1 MSETGSGNKAS
12 CQLAARYG
20 AYDDYDDDYYKLRS
34 IHSTTRHY
42 IYCYAYALPNSNSE
56 GKCRG
61 INKERAGHSGKYLNL
76 FTSDR
81 TQSRRFRME
90 CILQIDSNDRVG
102 VHILDG
108 HKWGVLSGKK
118 GTDELK
124 KSEDK

>member
-1 MSETGSGNKAS
+1 MRTK
-12 CQLAARYG
+12 LADNLPHVMALMMIMMMIITNYAAYTPLQGITFIVMLMHSPTATAR
-20 AYDDYDDDYYKLRS
+20 
-34 IHSTTRHY
+34 
-42 IYCYAYALPNSNSE
+42 

-81 TQSRRFRME
+81 KRSRRFRMK
-90 CILQIDSNDRVG
+90 CILQILVDSNDRVG

-108 HKWGVLSGKK
+108 HKWGVLRGKK

>member
-1 MSETGSGNKAS
+1 MRTK
-12 CQLAARYG
+12 LAVNLPHVMALMMIMMIMMMIITNYAAYTPLQGITFIVMLMHSPTATAR
-20 AYDDYDDDYYKLRS
+20 
-34 IHSTTRHY
+34 
-42 IYCYAYALPNSNSE
+42 

-81 TQSRRFRME
+81 TRSRRFRME

-102 VHILDG
+102 VHILDD
-108 HKWGVLSGKK
+108 HKLGVLRGKK
-118 GTDELK
+118 GTDKLK

>member
-1 MSETGSGNKAS
+1 MSENKAG

-42 IYCYAYALPNSNSE
+42 IYCYAYALPNSNSQNNSE
-56 GKCRG
+56 GEVRG
-61 INKERAGHSGKYLNL
+61 VNKERAGHSGKYLNL

-81 TQSRRFRME
+81 KQSRRFRME

-102 VHILDG
+102 VNFVDG
-108 HKWGVLSGKK
+108 YRWGGDREGK
-118 GTDELK
+118 GDRIV
-124 KSEDK
+124 